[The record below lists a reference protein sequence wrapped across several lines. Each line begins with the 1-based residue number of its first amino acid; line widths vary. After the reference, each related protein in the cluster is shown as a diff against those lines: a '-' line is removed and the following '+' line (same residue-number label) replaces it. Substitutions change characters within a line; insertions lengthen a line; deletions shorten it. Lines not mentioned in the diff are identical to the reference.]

1 MEEKTTNKKAYTF
14 SDVLIVPKY
23 SEIESRRD
31 VDLSSDFGMFK
42 LGLPVISA
50 NMKTVTGSQ
59 MSISM
64 AENGAMGA
72 LHRFCSI
79 DQAVRDFLSVKN
91 YFENTVPDGES
102 YSTANS
108 NSYFQ
113 VENKLTETSGSCSMS
128 STIKP
133 VCKRDFVV
141 GVSIGVQEEDKERF
155 DKLYEAGARI
165 FFIDIAN
172 GYCKLMK
179 DIVGWIVAKKLKDA
193 YIVGGNVATADG
205 AYDLASWGVGAVKAG
220 VGPGSACLTR
230 KNTGIGVPQLYA
242 LESIREEFSK
252 QGIKNVEIIAD
263 GGMSSI
269 GDIAKSL
276 RFADACMLGGMLAG
290 TTETPG
296 EVMVG
301 EDGSFL
307 KNYFGSASTQNKIST
322 NNGANEYIEGVAK
335 TVPFRGHVRHI
346 LKHIKHGLQ
355 SSLAYTNSKNLK
367 EFKQNCEFIE
377 ITSGG
382 KTESRI

>member
-1 MEEKTTNKKAYTF
+1 MK
-14 SDVLIVPKY
+14 
-23 SEIESRRD
+23 
-31 VDLSSDFGMFK
+31 FK
-42 LGLPVISA
+42 LVEINSVEEIDYEGEVIDL
-50 NMKTVTGSQ
+50 TVVDDHTY
-59 MSISM
+59 
-64 AENGAMGA
+64 N
-72 LHRFCSI
+72 I
-79 DQAVRDFLSVKN
+79 D
-91 YFENTVPDGES
+91 G
-102 YSTANS
+102 
-108 NSYFQ
+108 
-113 VENKLTETSGSCSMS
+113 
-128 STIKP
+128 I
-133 VCKRDFVV
+133 VV
-141 GVSIGVQEEDKERF
+141 H
-155 DKLYEAGARI
+155 
-165 FFIDIAN
+165 N
-172 GYCKLMK
+172 
-179 DIVGWIVAKKLKDA
+179 
-193 YIVGGNVATADG
+193 
-205 AYDLASWGVGAVKAG
+205 
-220 VGPGSACLTR
+220 SACLTR